1 MTLKKDN
8 FFQEQELPQSI
19 DAEQAVLG
27 SILLDKESIYKVMEI
42 INPDDFYSES
52 HRLIYK
58 AMLSLA
64 DRDQPIDM
72 ITVSEELKKNGSLEK
87 AGGASYIALLAGVV
101 PTARNVE
108 HYAHIVEEK
117 SLKRMLI
124 QLSTKVSAMS
134 YYEEKDVHE
143 LIDQAEEAL
152 IELRN
157 RCQSKNL
164 TAVNDILVQLFEQ
177 IEKMQQNRGKLTGI
191 STGFIDLDNI
201 TCGLQNGDLIV
212 LAARPSMGKTTLGL
226 MIALNAAV
234 RLNVPTAIFSL
245 EMSKTQLVQ
254 RMLCAEAMVD
264 QQKLRAGF
272 LKDEDWL
279 RLTQAGENLSHAH
292 LYIDDTA
299 ILSPREILA
308 KARNLKKDKN
318 LGLIVIDYMQ
328 LMQGNRHAEN
338 RQQEISDISR
348 SLKGIA
354 KELNVPVL
362 ALSQLSRAVE
372 QRQNKRPIMPDLRES
387 GSIEQDADVVMFIYR
402 DEYYNPESEKAGI
415 AEIII
420 AKQRNGPV
428 GKVELGFIKEC
439 TKFVNLAKEEF

>member
-58 AMLSLA
+58 AMLNLA

-134 YYEEKDVHE
+134 YEEKDVHK

-279 RLTQAGENLSHAH
+279 RLTQAGENLSHAP

-328 LMQGNRHAEN
+328 LMQGNRRAEN

-428 GKVELGFIKEC
+428 GKVELGFIKQC

>member
-58 AMLSLA
+58 AMLNLA

-124 QLSTKVSAMS
+124 QLSIKVSAMS
-134 YYEEKDVHE
+134 YEERDVHK

-157 RCQSKNL
+157 RYQSKNL

-279 RLTQAGENLSHAH
+279 RLTQAGENLSHAP

-328 LMQGNRHAEN
+328 LMQGNRRAEN

-428 GKVELGFIKEC
+428 GKVELGFIKQC

>member
-58 AMLSLA
+58 AMLNLA

-124 QLSTKVSAMS
+124 QLSIKVSAMS
-134 YYEEKDVHE
+134 YEERDVHK

-157 RCQSKNL
+157 RYQSKNL

-279 RLTQAGENLSHAH
+279 RLTQAGENLSHAP

-328 LMQGNRHAEN
+328 LMQGNRRAEN

>member
-58 AMLSLA
+58 AMLNLA

-134 YYEEKDVHE
+134 YEEKDVHE

-328 LMQGNRHAEN
+328 LMQGNRRAEN

-428 GKVELGFIKEC
+428 GKVELGFIKQC

>member
-58 AMLSLA
+58 AMLNLA

-124 QLSTKVSAMS
+124 QLSIKVSAMS
-134 YYEEKDVHE
+134 YEEKDVHE

-279 RLTQAGENLSHAH
+279 RLTQAGENLSHAP

-328 LMQGNRHAEN
+328 LMQGNRRAEN

-428 GKVELGFIKEC
+428 GKVELGFIKQC

>member
-52 HRLIYK
+52 HRRIYK
-58 AMLSLA
+58 AMLNLA

-124 QLSTKVSAMS
+124 QLSIKVSAMS
-134 YYEEKDVHE
+134 YEERDVHK

-157 RCQSKNL
+157 RYQSKNL

-279 RLTQAGENLSHAH
+279 RLTQAGENLSHAP

-328 LMQGNRHAEN
+328 LMQGNRRAEN

>member
-58 AMLSLA
+58 AMLNLA

-134 YYEEKDVHE
+134 YEEKDVHE

-272 LKDEDWL
+272 LKDKDWL
-279 RLTQAGENLSHAH
+279 RLTQAGENLSHAP

-328 LMQGNRHAEN
+328 LMQGNRRAEN

-428 GKVELGFIKEC
+428 GKVELGFIKQC

>member
-1 MTLKKDN
+1 MHK
-8 FFQEQELPQSI
+8 
-19 DAEQAVLG
+19 
-27 SILLDKESIYKVMEI
+27 
-42 INPDDFYSES
+42 
-52 HRLIYK
+52 
-58 AMLSLA
+58 
-64 DRDQPIDM
+64 
-72 ITVSEELKKNGSLEK
+72 
-87 AGGASYIALLAGVV
+87 
-101 PTARNVE
+101 
-108 HYAHIVEEK
+108 
-117 SLKRMLI
+117 
-124 QLSTKVSAMS
+124 
-134 YYEEKDVHE
+134 

-157 RCQSKNL
+157 RYQSKNL

-279 RLTQAGENLSHAH
+279 RLTQAGENLSHAP

-328 LMQGNRHAEN
+328 LMQGNRRAEN

-354 KELNVPVL
+354 PELNVPVL

-387 GSIEQDADVVMFIYR
+387 GSID
-402 DEYYNPESEKAGI
+402 
-415 AEIII
+415 
-420 AKQRNGPV
+420 
-428 GKVELGFIKEC
+428 
-439 TKFVNLAKEEF
+439 

>member
-58 AMLSLA
+58 AMLNLA

-134 YYEEKDVHE
+134 YEERDVHK

-157 RCQSKNL
+157 RYQSKNL

-279 RLTQAGENLSHAH
+279 RLTQAGENLSHAP

-328 LMQGNRHAEN
+328 LMQGNRRAEN

>member
-58 AMLSLA
+58 AMLNLA

-134 YYEEKDVHE
+134 YEEKDVHK

-279 RLTQAGENLSHAH
+279 RLTQAGENLSHAP

-328 LMQGNRHAEN
+328 LMQGNRRAEN

>member
-58 AMLSLA
+58 AMLNLA

-134 YYEEKDVHE
+134 YEEKDVHE

-279 RLTQAGENLSHAH
+279 RLTQAGENLSHAP

-328 LMQGNRHAEN
+328 LMQGNRRAEN

-428 GKVELGFIKEC
+428 GKVELGFIKQC